1 MGTMA
6 GEPDPT
12 PAPAPAVYTRDA
24 MEKTLPGCLVA
35 WTRNFGKY

>member
-12 PAPAPAVYTRDA
+12 PAPAVYRPTIDA
-24 MEKTLPGCLVA
+24 MEKTLPSCLD
-35 WTRNFGKY
+35 